1 MARNPDNS
9 FLHNF
14 EKYFPSIS
22 RLRESLLYLRRYV
35 PNLGPF
41 GFREDFDAIDRCLE
55 SLESAM
61 IAVEEEVINQTFRVR
76 PVDLGP
82 NLEIFLDSF
91 LRTHHERIRLAR
103 TIEAINPVDINL
115 SVVIEHYR
123 VVLSHLYELRELF
136 PVNFDESYEYSPR
149 YVEQFFPSID
159 QLQINLARLR
169 ERVTSYPS
177 FRLIDDLDKV
187 DRCLENLKSAM
198 IAGEDLFFD
207 QINRGRTYEQFSRE
221 NIDEFLQTIFLAD
234 EERLNLCD
242 QIEEILLLEYG
253 LDTLMA
259 LYRAVIDHLNSLVR
273 FFPAIDLEDFHFL

>member
-1 MARNPDNS
+1 MA
-9 FLHNF
+9 
-14 EKYFPSIS
+14 
-22 RLRESLLYLRRYV
+22 
-35 PNLGPF
+35 
-41 GFREDFDAIDRCLE
+41 
-55 SLESAM
+55 
-61 IAVEEEVINQTFRVR
+61 
-76 PVDLGP
+76 
-82 NLEIFLDSF
+82 
-91 LRTHHERIRLAR
+91 
-103 TIEAINPVDINL
+103 
-115 SVVIEHYR
+115 
-123 VVLSHLYELRELF
+123 

-169 ERVTSYPS
+169 ESVT
-177 FRLIDDLDKV
+177 I

-207 QINRGRTYEQFSRE
+207 QINRGRTYEQLSRE